1 MAIINKTSVPDELNR
16 LQSYFD
22 RLPNDQKMS
31 GETKML
37 MLMLMLM
44 LMRSM
49 LTLLELIFA
58 IFLEKKTSKDSL
70 LMIAVLSK
78 QSPSLRSL

>member
-1 MAIINKTSVPDELNR
+1 MAIINKTSLPDELNR

-37 MLMLMLM
+37 M
-44 LMRSM
+44 RSM

-70 LMIAVLSK
+70 LIIAVLSK